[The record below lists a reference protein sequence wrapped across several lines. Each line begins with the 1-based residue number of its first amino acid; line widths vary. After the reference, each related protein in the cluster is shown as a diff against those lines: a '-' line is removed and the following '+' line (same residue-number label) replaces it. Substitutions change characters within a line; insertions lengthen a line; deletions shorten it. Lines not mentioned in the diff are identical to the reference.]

1 MDRSPCVSRDC
12 RVECVID
19 PIHARLAESLWPAQ
33 RRDREITPAWSPS
46 ASDGVRHAAALSGGR
61 SWWTHHEFTRIN
73 IEPTFQKE
81 EFEEVREAAAIWL
94 PRPSGSYSGAASLP
108 LPFRLL
114 QPLSHL
120 LVIRGVQR
128 PPLCRAVPA
137 VVPDRHI
144 DTAVDEEL
152 HGRVVRMKDKLVQD
166 ARRLMGA

>member
-46 ASDGVRHAAALSGGR
+46 VSDGVRHAAALSGGR

-81 EFEEVREAAAIWL
+81 EFEEVRE
-94 PRPSGSYSGAASLP
+94 GSRDLAAASLRI
-108 LPFRLL
+108 LFR
-114 QPLSHL
+114 
-120 LVIRGVQR
+120 RGE
-128 PPLCRAVPA
+128 PPAAVPPPPA
-137 VVPDRHI
+137 TEPSSRHSRRAAPTPVPCR
-144 DTAVDEEL
+144 
-152 HGRVVRMKDKLVQD
+152 
-166 ARRLMGA
+166 